1 MSGLLTSPRIGEPDE
16 FYATVMDAVRGM
28 DAEASLRFCARLVLL
43 LANHIGDA
51 DVLREAVR
59 LAREGE
65 EPDAGAASAGSG
77 G

>member
-1 MSGLLTSPRIGEPDE
+1 MSGLLTSPRIGQPDE
-16 FYATVMDAVRGM
+16 FYATLMDAVRGL

-43 LANHIGDA
+43 LANQIGDA
-51 DVLREAVR
+51 EVLREAVR

-65 EPDAGAASAGSG
+65 EPGAASAGSG